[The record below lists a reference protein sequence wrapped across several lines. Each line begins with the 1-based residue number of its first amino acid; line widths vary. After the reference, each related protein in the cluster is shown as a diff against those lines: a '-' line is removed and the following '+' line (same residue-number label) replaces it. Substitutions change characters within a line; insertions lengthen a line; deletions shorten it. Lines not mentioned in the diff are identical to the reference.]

1 MADRTC
7 PGCGMND
14 DHPRH
19 ILVADD
25 GNQRAWHK
33 DCHRAKG
40 CAICAVELGVLH
52 DAGMPSGTIGDELRD
67 HLLAEGAAIASSV
80 DGLSQAQLETAHGTV
95 A

>member
-19 ILVADD
+19 ILVDGE

-33 DCHRAKG
+33 DCHKLKG
-40 CAICAVELGVLH
+40 CEVCTLELQDV
-52 DAGMPSGTIGDELRD
+52 APGTIGDELRE
-67 HLLAEGAAIASSV
+67 HLVANAEVIAAGASE
-80 DGLSQAQLETAHGTV
+80 LTTEQLETAHGTGV
-95 A
+95 